1 MADEKLHSQLSHHCY
16 CNDEIAI
23 FATSCSEMGI
33 MMNKELQ
40 RLLLEQQKEEHYHLP
55 LEEEFSFYRD
65 VQQGNL
71 DILKGPMEQEP
82 ESGLGILSPSPL
94 QNKKYHL
101 IILIAMMTR
110 FCIEG
115 GLEPEKSYTMSDMLI
130 RRADRCQRMEEITA
144 IKREAITE
152 FTLAMHEI
160 HHRPE
165 LSYHLRHAADYID
178 HHLTEPL
185 KPRQVA
191 EALGLSSDHLSRLF
205 RRETGKN
212 LQQFI
217 LHRKCR
223 TACYMLKNSL
233 VSCTDISAFL
243 GFSSCSHFIEIFQRE
258 QGMTPGEYR
267 RKSEWR

>member
-1 MADEKLHSQLSHHCY
+1 
-16 CNDEIAI
+16 
-23 FATSCSEMGI
+23 
-33 MMNKELQ
+33 MNKELQ
-40 RLLLEQQKEEHYHLP
+40 KLLLEQQKEESYHLP
-55 LEEEFSFYRD
+55 LEKEFSFYRD
-65 VQQGNL
+65 VQRGNL
-71 DILKGPMEQEP
+71 EILKGPMEQEP
-82 ESGLGILSPSPL
+82 ESGLGILSRSPL

-130 RRADRCQRMEEITA
+130 RRVDKCQQMEEITA

-152 FTLAMHEI
+152 FTLAMHEMQNM
-160 HHRPE
+160 PE
-165 LSYHLRHAADYID
+165 LSFHLRHATDYID

-185 KPRQVA
+185 KPHQVA
-191 EALGLSSDHLSRLF
+191 DALGLSPDHLSRLF
-205 RRETGKN
+205 RRETGKT

-217 LHRKCR
+217 LHRKCH
-223 TACYMLKNSL
+223 TACYMLRNSDA
-233 VSCTDISAFL
+233 SCTNIGAFL
-243 GFSSCSHFIEIFQRE
+243 GFSSCSHFIKIFQQE

>member
-1 MADEKLHSQLSHHCY
+1 MK
-16 CNDEIAI
+16 
-23 FATSCSEMGI
+23 
-33 MMNKELQ
+33 KELQ
-40 RLLLEQQKEEHYHLP
+40 KLLLKQQEEEYYHLP
-55 LEEEFSFYRD
+55 MEMEFSFYRD

-71 DILKGPMEQEP
+71 EILKGPMEQEP
-82 ESGLGILSPSPL
+82 ESGLGILSDSPL

-130 RRADRCQRMEEITA
+130 RQVDKCQKEEQITA
-144 IKREAITE
+144 IKKEAITE

-160 HHRPE
+160 QSQPE

-178 HHLTEPL
+178 QHLTESL
-185 KPRQVA
+185 KPHQVA
-191 EALGLSSDHLSRLF
+191 DALELSPDHLSRLF
-205 RRETGKN
+205 RKETGKT

-217 LHRKCR
+217 LHKKCHA
-223 TACYMLKNSL
+223 ACYMLRNSNA
-233 VSCTDISAFL
+233 SCTDISAFL
-243 GFSSCSHFIEIFQRE
+243 GFSSCSHFIKTFQRE

-267 RKSEWR
+267 KRSEWR

>member
-1 MADEKLHSQLSHHCY
+1 MK
-16 CNDEIAI
+16 
-23 FATSCSEMGI
+23 
-33 MMNKELQ
+33 KELQ
-40 RLLLEQQKEEHYHLP
+40 KLLLKQQEEECFHLP
-55 LEEEFSFYRD
+55 LETEFSFYRD

-71 DILKGPMEQEP
+71 EILKGPMEQEP

-130 RRADRCQRMEEITA
+130 RRVDKCQKSEEITA

-160 HHRPE
+160 QNRPE
-165 LSYHLRHAADYID
+165 LSYHLRHATDYID
-178 HHLTEPL
+178 HHLTQPL

-191 EALGLSSDHLSRLF
+191 NALGLSPDHLSRLF
-205 RRETGKN
+205 RKETGKT
-212 LQQFI
+212 LGQFI
-217 LHRKCR
+217 LHRKCH
-223 TACYMLKNSL
+223 TACYMLKNSTA
-233 VSCTDISAFL
+233 SCTDISTFL
-243 GFSSCSHFIEIFQRE
+243 GFSSCSHFIQAFRQE

-267 RKSEWR
+267 RKSEWQ